1 MSLPTSAYQVA
12 MTVAWYRNRTP
23 AIRFQVG

>member
-12 MTVAWYRNRTP
+12 MTVAWYRKQAPT
-23 AIRFQVG
+23 IRFQVG